1 MRTHPPR
8 ARSHTA
14 AHPFQAPP
22 CSQYTSHER
31 ARAKAKGFR
40 CVDAGKTT
48 VPVVDLLSDDLH
60 IDEADGQEYVDV
72 DADAVDGERVA
83 DAADEAGDA
92 AAEGATS

>member
-1 MRTHPPR
+1 MAPR
-8 ARSHTA
+8 ARAHLPPP
-14 AHPFQAPP
+14 AHPFPAPP

-40 CVDAGKTT
+40 GVDAGKTT

-60 IDEADGQEYVDV
+60 LDEADGQEDVDV
-72 DADAVDGERVA
+72 DADAIDGERAA

-92 AAEGATS
+92 AAEGAA